1 MEVGEVLSALGAVP
15 SGFRVS
21 ELHKLE
27 KEFDLKSTLVANI
40 DKNATIFYSNLTID
54 PLTNKV
60 QTFILPYDKLSVIL
74 QKLSYK
80 LTIYLVKKT
89 CFITI

>member
-1 MEVGEVLSALGAVP
+1 MEVGEILSALGAVP

-40 DKNATIFYSNLTID
+40 DKNATMFYSNLTID

-60 QTFILPYDKLSVIL
+60 APFILPNDKLSVYQTKNSLI
-74 QKLSYK
+74 S
-80 LTIYLVKKT
+80 
-89 CFITI
+89 